1 MRYEEE
7 KAVKEILKRSRAIR
21 KKREEKVLRLFSFL
35 SVALVGTL
43 TALIASFTE
52 DGSQAAGQ
60 TVMGSF
66 LMPEHA
72 GGYIL
77 VAVIAFTAGSILA
90 TLALRYRNRNRD

>member
-21 KKREEKVLRLFSFL
+21 KKREEKVLRLFSLL
-35 SVALVGTL
+35 SVVLVGAL

-52 DGSQAAGQ
+52 NGSQAAGQ